1 MSWTAA
7 NPSQFAGK
15 VIGTG
20 QCVALVQVAGGLP
33 LTAHWKAGR
42 KVQGDMTVATGTAIA
57 IFNSNGQYGNHTD
70 GSSHAAIYMGQTG
83 QGLIVWDQWKGQPT
97 HERLIR
103 FKTPGDGENVD
114 NGIYFSVI
122 EEA

>member
-1 MSWTAA
+1 MSWTAT

-20 QCVALVQVAGGLP
+20 QCVALVELAANTP
-33 LTAHWKAGR
+33 TTAHWKAGR
-42 KVQGDMTVATGTAIA
+42 KVQGDMSIQSGCGIATFDADGR
-57 IFNSNGQYGNHTD
+57 YGNHED
-70 GSSHAAIYMGQTG
+70 GSSHAAVYMGQTG

-103 FKTPGDGENVD
+103 FKPAGDGPNVD
-114 NGIYFSVI
+114 NGIAFSVI
-122 EEA
+122 ESQ